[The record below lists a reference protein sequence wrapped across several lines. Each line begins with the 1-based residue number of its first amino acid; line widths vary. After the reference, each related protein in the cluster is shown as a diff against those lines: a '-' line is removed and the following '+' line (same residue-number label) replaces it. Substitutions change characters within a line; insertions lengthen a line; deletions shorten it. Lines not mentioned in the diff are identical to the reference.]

1 MRSSGTCALHVASNG
16 FLEGVKALMDKA
28 DIDLDQIKLSGFF
41 KYSEK
46 RVQDFFDAESFTER
60 HGRRIL
66 K

>member
-1 MRSSGTCALHVASNG
+1 
-16 FLEGVKALMDKA
+16 MDKA

>member
-28 DIDLDQIKLSGFF
+28 DIDLDQIKLSDFF
-41 KYSEK
+41 KYSAK
-46 RVQDFFDAESFTER
+46 RVQDFFDAESLTER